1 MAYMEEM
8 LATHD
13 KDEKLFA
20 QEAIESQ
27 KNP

>member
-1 MAYMEEM
+1 MASMEEM
-8 LATHD
+8 AATHD